1 MNPAQSRKRAA
12 LYVRVSTAEQGE
24 KYGPDYQRKEM
35 MRFVEY
41 WGYAVQPQHV
51 YTDISFSGASPVEER
66 EALPAL
72 FDAAGR
78 REFDV
83 VLVWKLDRFFRRTLY
98 LLEAIERLQK
108 LGVGFIS

>member
-1 MNPAQSRKRAA
+1 MKDVTSLKRAA

-35 MRFVEY
+35 MRFAEF
-41 WGYAVQPQHV
+41 WGYTVQPQHV
-51 YTDISFSGASPVEER
+51 YVDINFSGASPIEER
-66 EALPAL
+66 QALPEL
-72 FDAAGR
+72 FGAAAR

-98 LLEAIERLQK
+98 LLQAIERLQK
-108 LGVGFIS
+108 L